1 MPGTPNKLLTTQTIN
16 NFATSFIT
24 GDGNVGTSMG
34 SGIANTRLLY
44 TAGPS
49 GSIVKSLMACSD
61 DGSLAHVVTLVY
73 DNLTTKYPIGAV
85 NVPINAG
92 ATGAIPN
99 VDILG
104 STALLGFTI
113 DAAGKSVLQL
123 GANQKIWA
131 GPQVSMTA
139 GKTLTIFG
147 IAEDF

>member
-1 MPGTPNKLLTTQTIN
+1 MPGTPNSLLTTQTTN
-16 NFATSFIT
+16 NIIQTFIT

-34 SGIANTRLLY
+34 SGVVGAKLLY

-61 DGSLAHVVTLVY
+61 DSAAHVVTFVF
-73 DNLTTKYPIGAV
+73 DNLTSKFAIGTV

-92 ATGAIPN
+92 ATGAIAN

-104 STALLGFTI
+104 SAFLLGFTV
-113 DAAGKSVLQL
+113 DAAGKNVLQL
-123 GANQKIWA
+123 GANQKLWA

-147 IAEDF
+147 SAEDF